1 MVFSKV
7 IIWGHKLHSHT
18 HSYIHN
24 AYFHA
29 FKKLGYETFWFD
41 DKDDVSNF
49 NFNNCIL
56 FTEGQ
61 VDKRIPLNIT
71 SKYILHHCNKDKYHN
86 YRHVNLCNYVND
98 CTLGKSHNYP
108 GGSVEKINY
117 FTYYDSKNRA
127 LYQPWGTT
135 SFYDEFDDFSKL
147 DKNISEIYYVG
158 TVWADN
164 INEMTQFHTSCLKNN
179 KKLIIQKTNS
189 ELESRKFIKAS
200 FIAPDIRLR
209 HHVNVGYIPCRI
221 FKNISYGKVP
231 ATNSEYVA
239 NFFGKG
245 LLPYTS
251 NLENLVE
258 HNIEFYNSPKAQEIF
273 SFLSNEVKQ
282 NHTFLTRIKHIL
294 EVL

>member
-1 MVFSKV
+1 M
-7 IIWGHKLHSHT
+7 L
-18 HSYIHN
+18 
-24 AYFHA
+24 
-29 FKKLGYETFWFD
+29 
-41 DKDDVSNF
+41 VS
-49 NFNNCIL
+49 L
-56 FTEGQ
+56 LVQLVPASDWQ
-61 VDKRIPLNIT
+61 VDKGIPLNAT
-71 SKYILHHCNKDKYHN
+71 SKYILHHCNQGKYDN

-108 GGSVEKINY
+108 GASVERINY

-127 LYQPWGTT
+127 LYQPWGTA
-135 SFYDEFDDFSKL
+135 SFHDEFDNFSEL
-147 DKNISEIYYVG
+147 DTTISEIYYVG
-158 TVWADN
+158 TVWTDN
-164 INEMTQFHTSCLKNN
+164 INEINQFYTSCLKNN
-179 KKLIIQKTNS
+179 KKLIIQRTSS

-200 FIAPDIRLR
+200 FIAPDIRLK

-245 LLPYTS
+245 LLPYTP
-251 NLENLVE
+251 NPENLVE
-258 HNIEFYNSPKAQEIF
+258 CNTEFYNSPKAREIF